1 MFIILNYMSTIP
13 DSISTEKLEKLHCDA
28 IIEEILTEDSTP
40 LHKREWSQEDYCRI
54 ADEITE
60 TIEEYGDPMI
70 DKMVIMARIGRLM
83 AFHSEM
89 STDIPESES
98 IGKLCWA
105 RDAGK
110 LQAIMCILDGICM
123 GENDFLY
130 DASNPEDS

>member
-1 MFIILNYMSTIP
+1 MSNIP
-13 DSISTEKLEKLHCDA
+13 DSISTEKLEELHCDA

-40 LHKREWSQEDYCRI
+40 LKDKEWSKEDYLKI
-54 ADEITE
+54 VDKLDDTV
-60 TIEEYGDPMI
+60 EEYCDPMV
-70 DKMVIMARIGRLM
+70 DKLLIMARVGRLM

-110 LQAIMCILDGICM
+110 LQAIMCILDGISM
-123 GENDFLY
+123 GDNDFMY
-130 DASNPEDS
+130 DSNHPEES

>member
-1 MFIILNYMSTIP
+1 MSNIP
-13 DSISTEKLEKLHCDA
+13 DSISTEKLEELHCDA

-40 LHKREWSQEDYCRI
+40 LKARDWTKEDYLKI
-54 ADEITE
+54 VDKLDDVV
-60 TIEEYGDPMI
+60 EEYCDPVV
-70 DKMVIMARIGRLM
+70 DKLLLMARVGRLM

-89 STDIPESES
+89 STDVPESEA

-123 GENDFLY
+123 GDNDFMY
-130 DASNPEDS
+130 DSSNDD

>member
-1 MFIILNYMSTIP
+1 MSNIP
-13 DSISTEKLEKLHCDA
+13 DSISTEKLEELHCDA

-40 LHKREWSQEDYCRI
+40 LKDKEWSKEDYLKI
-54 ADEITE
+54 VDKLDDTV
-60 TIEEYGDPMI
+60 EEYCDPMV
-70 DKMVIMARIGRLM
+70 DKLLIMARVGRLM

-110 LQAIMCILDGICM
+110 LQAIMCILDGISM
-123 GENDFLY
+123 GDNDFMY
-130 DASNPEDS
+130 DANHSEDD

>member
-1 MFIILNYMSTIP
+1 MSSIP
-13 DSISTEKLEKLHCDA
+13 DSISTEKLEELHCDA

-40 LHKREWSQEDYCRI
+40 LKDKEWTPQDYCRI
-54 ADEITE
+54 ADEFVE
-60 TIEEYGDPMI
+60 KIEEYSDPMI
-70 DKMVIMARIGRLM
+70 DKMIIMSRIGRLM

-89 STDIPESES
+89 STDIPESET

-123 GENDFLY
+123 GDNDFMY
-130 DASNPEDS
+130 SSQHPEED